1 MLPTLKQLQ
10 HFVAIAETGQVSRAA
25 LRCHVSQSSMTA
37 SLKTLEEAVGVRLFA
52 RHAGGVRLTE
62 AGTRF
67 LRHAQQIEDAVLDAV
82 EAVSVAPVDI
92 KGTVR
97 MGVTETI
104 TAYVLP
110 GLLASIERKFPG
122 LRLEVL
128 ERERHDIERGILR
141 GEIDIAL
148 LLVSNLPGLD
158 HVTCETLLRSP
169 RQLWG
174 HPEHPLMM
182 ADRIAL
188 ADVARHDYIL
198 LDMDEH
204 IATVGKYWGQYGLA
218 PQVRYQSCSIE
229 AVRSLVAAGRG
240 IAILS
245 DLVYRPWS
253 LEGQRIV
260 RRGIADK
267 VPSMDVGLVW
277 KRESA
282 TPGNVVALADYLRSA
297 LKGRQRARM

>member
-10 HFVAIAETGQVSRAA
+10 HFVAMAESGQVSRAA
-25 LRCHVSQSSMTA
+25 LRCHVSQSSMTS
-37 SLKTLEEAVGVRLFA
+37 SLKSLEEALGVQLFT
-52 RHAGGVRLTE
+52 RHASGVRLTE

-67 LRHAQQIEDAVLDAV
+67 LRHAQQIGDAVLDAV
-82 EAVSVAPVDI
+82 EAITVAPVEI
-92 KGTVR
+92 TGTVR
-97 MGVTETI
+97 LGVTETI

-110 GLLASIERKFPG
+110 GLLPAFERKFPK
-122 LRLEVL
+122 LRLSVL
-128 ERERHDIERGILR
+128 ERERHDIEQGILD

-148 LLVSNLPGLD
+148 LLVSNLPGLN
-158 HVTCETLLRSP
+158 HVTCETLLRSA

-174 HPEHPLMM
+174 HPEHPLMT
-182 ADRIAL
+182 AERIGL

-204 IATVGKYWGQYGLA
+204 ISTVGKYWGQYGLA
-218 PQVRYQSCSIE
+218 PDVRYQSCSIE

-240 IAILS
+240 VAILS

-267 VPSMDVGLVW
+267 VPSMDVGLAW
-277 KRESA
+277 RREPA
-282 TPGNVVALADYLRSA
+282 TPGNVVALADFLRGA
-297 LKGRQRARM
+297 LREKARF

>member
-1 MLPTLKQLQ
+1 MLPTLKQVQ
-10 HFVAIAETGQVSRAA
+10 HFLAVAECGQVSRAA

-37 SLKTLEEAVGVRLFA
+37 SLKGLEEALGAQLFT
-52 RHAGGVRLTE
+52 RHASGIRLTD
-62 AGTRF
+62 AGARF
-67 LRHAQQIEDAVLDAV
+67 LRHAQRIEDSVLDAV
-82 EAVSVAPVDI
+82 EAVGVSPVEI
-92 KGTVR
+92 SGTVR
-97 MGVTETI
+97 LGVTETI

-110 GLLASIERKFPG
+110 GLLPLIERKFPM

-128 ERERHDIERGILR
+128 ERERHDLESGILEGR
-141 GEIDIAL
+141 IDMAL
-148 LLVSNLPGLD
+148 LLVSNLPGLG

-174 HPEHPLMM
+174 HPEHPLMT
-182 ADRIAL
+182 AERVGL

-204 IATVGKYWGQYGLA
+204 ISTVGKYWGQYGLA
-218 PQVRYQSCSIE
+218 PAVRYQSCSIE

-240 IAILS
+240 VAILS

-253 LEGQRIV
+253 LEGQRIT
-260 RRGIADK
+260 RRGLADK

-277 KRESA
+277 KRQPA
-282 TPGNVVALADYLRSA
+282 TPGNVVAMADFLRGA
-297 LKGRQRARM
+297 VREKARF

>member
-10 HFVAIAETGQVSRAA
+10 YFVAIAETGQVSRAA

-37 SLKTLEEAVGVRLFA
+37 SLKGLEDMLGVRLFT

-62 AGTRF
+62 AGVRF
-67 LRHAQQIEDAVLDAV
+67 LRHAQQIQDSVLDAV
-82 EAVSVAPVDI
+82 EALTVTSVEI
-92 KGTVR
+92 TGTVR

-110 GLLASIERKFPG
+110 GLLHSVERKFPG
-122 LRLEVL
+122 VRLEVY
-128 ERERHDIERGILR
+128 ERERSDIERGVLD
-141 GEIDIAL
+141 GELDIAL
-148 LLVSNLPGLD
+148 LLVSNLPRLN
-158 HVTCETLLRSP
+158 HVACETLLRSP

-174 HPEHPLMM
+174 HPDHPLMH
-182 ADRIAL
+182 AERVGL
-188 ADVARHDYIL
+188 ADVAQHDYIL

-204 IATVGKYWGQYGLA
+204 ICTVGKYWGQYGLS
-218 PQVRYQSCSIE
+218 PKVRYQSRSIE

-240 IAILS
+240 IAVLS
-245 DLVYRPWS
+245 DLVYRSWS

-260 RRGIADK
+260 RRTLADK

-277 KRESA
+277 KIKPALPANVGAVRDFMGIALRE
-282 TPGNVVALADYLRSA
+282 
-297 LKGRQRARM
+297 QARM